1 MWGWVVWTGGQTQK
15 LGVQRAPISPHQELE
30 TGGYRPP
37 EFLEDEGWGKGVG
50 LEGLV
55 GKDQ

>member
-1 MWGWVVWTGGQTQK
+1 MGLGGVDWWPDPEV
-15 LGVQRAPISPHQELE
+15 GGQRAPISPHQELE
-30 TGGYRPP
+30 TGGCRPP